1 MRTAL
6 ALYFVV
12 CAIFLFIVSF
22 GAEWS
27 NERRRIRRNC
37 RGPTSVVP
45 AGHRKA

>member
-12 CAIFLFIVSF
+12 CAIFLFVVSF

-27 NERRRIRRNC
+27 SEKRISRNC
-37 RGPTSVVP
+37 GGPISVVP
-45 AGHRKA
+45 AGHRKV

>member
-12 CAIFLFIVSF
+12 CATFLFIVSF

-27 NERRRIRRNC
+27 SEKMRISRNC
-37 RGPTSVVP
+37 GTPISVVP
-45 AGHRKA
+45 AGHRKV